1 MYIWIKESRIR
12 PLCLTNVP
20 SVQRS
25 KNTKPINEPQ
35 CVRTYCDLKILS
47 LNCCGVKKKL
57 NYSEFQELVKE
68 QDIVCLQ
75 ETKTDDL
82 DVIEIDGYEIKM
94 KNRVKYGRVNS
105 GGIILAYKQELSEFI
120 NIHETE
126 SKAVLWFEISK
137 QLTNYE
143 KNLLIGIV
151 YLPPENSKYSKRDSL
166 NMI

>member
-1 MYIWIKESRIR
+1 M
-12 PLCLTNVP
+12 
-20 SVQRS
+20 
-25 KNTKPINEPQ
+25 
-35 CVRTYCDLKILS
+35 RTYCDLKILS
-47 LNCCGVKKKL
+47 LNCCGIKKKL
-57 NYSEFQELVKE
+57 NYSEFQELVNE
-68 QDIVCLQ
+68 HDIVCLQ

-82 DVIEIDGYEIKM
+82 DVIEIDGYKIEM

-137 QLTNYE
+137 KLTYFE

-151 YLPPENSKYSKRDSL
+151 YVPPENSKYSNGDSF
-166 NMI
+166 NMIELEMQ